1 MLATKVTDRVSLI
14 DTLGIGERAA
24 IAAYVVRGKKT
35 ALIDCG
41 HASSHENVL
50 RGLGELGILPSDV
63 DYLVPTHVHLDHA
76 GGTGHLLGRMRG
88 AKVITH
94 EKGVPHLVDPT
105 RLVESATRVFGEELI
120 SRYGRPL
127 PVDAERITAVGEE
140 YHLDLG
146 GVGLTLLHTP
156 GHAPHQVSV
165 LVEEERML
173 VSADAVGIALPAV
186 PTIFPTTP
194 PPSLNP
200 EELARSVDRLSQ
212 TDPRTVLAPHYGV
225 HSDVE
230 RVLEETK
237 KKTMEWVE
245 LGRGMRD
252 RHLSLDEMVEEFARR
267 VASEAK
273 MRREDL
279 PWSAGISIRA
289 SAMGILHYV
298 EKTSGAAKT

>member
-14 DTLGIGERAA
+14 DTLGIGERNA
-24 IAAYVVRGKKT
+24 IAAYVVRGAKT

-50 RGLGELGILPSDV
+50 RGLGELGILPSEV

-76 GGTGHLLGRMRG
+76 GGTGHLLRRMKG
-88 AKVITH
+88 ARVIAH
-94 EKGVPHLVDPT
+94 ERGVPHLVDPT
-105 RLVESATRVFGEELI
+105 RLVESATKVFGEELI

-127 PVDAERITAVGEE
+127 PIDPERITAVGKE

-165 LVEEERML
+165 LVEEEHML
-173 VSADAVGIALPAV
+173 VSADAVGIVLPMV

-194 PPSLNP
+194 PPSLDP
-200 EELARSVDRLSQ
+200 EELSRSVERLSQ
-212 TDPRTVLAPHYGV
+212 TDPKTVLAPHYGV
-225 HSDVE
+225 HTDVDH
-230 RVLEETK
+230 VFEETK
-237 KKTMEWVE
+237 KKTREWVE
-245 LGRGMRD
+245 LGRAMHD
-252 RHLSLDEMVEEFARR
+252 RHLSLDEMADEFAKR

-289 SAMGILHYV
+289 SAMGILHYI